1 MNKLINQSRQQYLPD
16 TFSAF
21 SKMIFNFS
29 TWRPATAHVI
39 IAWKTSTTRFLMPS
53 NIAVDADRHFQRHEQ
68 DAGYQATLPSADVEK
83 VLFFTTR

>member
-1 MNKLINQSRQQYLPD
+1 MNKQINQSRQQYLPD

-39 IAWKTSTTRFLMPS
+39 IALKTSMTSFLMPS
-53 NIAVDADRHFQRHEQ
+53 NCLVLQYLQKVIQMKLAVANEQIAV
-68 DAGYQATLPSADVEK
+68 V
-83 VLFFTTR
+83 